1 MENETNES
9 KIDVR
14 IIVQGLDI
22 AQMVSKAVSNIQ
34 LERDY
39 NIIVSSIIPTTEVS
53 IVKKVAKGA
62 DIILIGSYGRDET
75 YNILFNE
82 LKTDFNNVGLFDYN
96 NIIIEDESI
105 DFNLA
110 QKEIL
115 NSIIKSTLSYSL
127 NLINIHTLENK
138 LMKVTHNYNNLLDD
152 YNQVLKEN
160 EVFSRENKE
169 LLEDIKEIKS
179 EFESFK
185 LRYEDIYSREILEI
199 FDLNELWQET
209 FRQELTSE
217 QQVVIA
223 TNKFKPDNII
233 VGQGYIASQ
242 SKQEAIDWL
251 KIIRTALIFVEE
263 NKEVNK
269 EKAYEA
275 GVNCSLTGEVS
286 SIENVK
292 MVLRGKKGTLTYV
305 MDGKRIVSDIVLD
318 EKASD
323 IDKDGFGH
331 LVLKS
336 FTQDGKLKGRFVGEM
351 DSAECGYLFEGTF
364 VNVNGG
370 STSFFFSEE

>member
-1 MENETNES
+1 MENESNES

-263 NKEVNK
+263 NKE
-269 EKAYEA
+269 
-275 GVNCSLTGEVS
+275 
-286 SIENVK
+286 
-292 MVLRGKKGTLTYV
+292 
-305 MDGKRIVSDIVLD
+305 D
-318 EKASD
+318 
-323 IDKDGFGH
+323 
-331 LVLKS
+331 LK
-336 FTQDGKLKGRFVGEM
+336 QNLKGIDEPKPPEVR
-351 DSAECGYLFEGTF
+351 DDYDIPDNFENF
-364 VNVNGG
+364 WD
-370 STSFFFSEE
+370 

>member
-14 IIVQGLDI
+14 IIVQSLDV
-22 AQMVSKAVSNIQ
+22 AQMVSKAVSNIP
-34 LERDY
+34 LETDY
-39 NIIVSSIIPTTEVS
+39 NIIVSSIIPTTELS

-62 DIILIGSYGRDET
+62 DIILIGGHGRDET

-169 LLEDIKEIKS
+169 LLEDIEEIKND
-179 EFESFK
+179 FESFK

-199 FDLNELWQET
+199 FDLNELWQDT
-209 FRQELTSE
+209 FRKDLTSQ

-223 TNKFKPDNII
+223 TDKFKPDNII
-233 VGQGYIASQ
+233 VGQGYIAAQ

-251 KIIRTALIFVEE
+251 KIIRTALIFIEE
-263 NKEVNK
+263 NKEDLNRNLEEIQESKPPEVHDD
-269 EKAYEA
+269 YEIP
-275 GVNCSLTGEVS
+275 NNF
-286 SIENVK
+286 ENFW
-292 MVLRGKKGTLTYV
+292 
-305 MDGKRIVSDIVLD
+305 D
-318 EKASD
+318 
-323 IDKDGFGH
+323 
-331 LVLKS
+331 
-336 FTQDGKLKGRFVGEM
+336 
-351 DSAECGYLFEGTF
+351 
-364 VNVNGG
+364 
-370 STSFFFSEE
+370 

>member
-22 AQMVSKAVSNIQ
+22 AQIVSKAVSNIQ

-96 NIIIEDESI
+96 NMIIEDESI

-209 FRQELTSE
+209 FRQDLTSE

-233 VGQGYIASQ
+233 VGQGYIASR

-263 NKEVNK
+263 NKEDLKQN
-269 EKAYEA
+269 
-275 GVNCSLTGEVS
+275 
-286 SIENVK
+286 
-292 MVLRGKKGTLTYV
+292 
-305 MDGKRIVSDIVLD
+305 
-318 EKASD
+318 
-323 IDKDGFGH
+323 
-331 LVLKS
+331 LKS
-336 FTQDGKLKGRFVGEM
+336 IDEPKPPEVRDDYEIPDT
-351 DSAECGYLFEGTF
+351 FENF
-364 VNVNGG
+364 WD
-370 STSFFFSEE
+370 